1 MEKVNLVELAKH
13 IVSLQR
19 DIFAEIR
26 RSGKIN
32 PEKATLLADCR
43 DYCACNLGFSL
54 YTNTNFLKLV
64 PIVRKSVIAFVS
76 IKQVRKFSIT
86 TIAD

>member
-19 DIFAEIR
+19 DIYAEIR

-43 DYCACNLGFSL
+43 DYCFYQINPEKATLL
-54 YTNTNFLKLV
+54 
-64 PIVRKSVIAFVS
+64 
-76 IKQVRKFSIT
+76 
-86 TIAD
+86 ADCRDYCFYLEIGSDC